1 MRNHGTKYRI
11 AGEAMLMYEAIDTF
25 DSDVLFGGIRYPC
38 LPVREHSN
46 GVRRYVIIFNPKQWL
61 WNNIY
66 VVCGEP
72 FPVCPGMG
80 EFISSLCFDLYDSM
94 LWQSVTAEEFLEL
107 NGRPWS
113 AIPHAEIEINIEVS
127 L

>member
-1 MRNHGTKYRI
+1 
-11 AGEAMLMYEAIDTF
+11 MLIWEAIATF
-25 DSDVLFGGIRYPC
+25 DSDELFGGIRYPC

-72 FPVCPGMG
+72 LPVCPGVG
-80 EFISSLCFDLYDSM
+80 QFISSLCFDLYDSAF
-94 LWQSVTAEEFLEL
+94 WQALTAEEFREL
-107 NGRPWS
+107 NIRPWS
-113 AIPHAEIEINIEVS
+113 AILHMETEINIEVS

>member
-1 MRNHGTKYRI
+1 
-11 AGEAMLMYEAIDTF
+11 MLIWEAIAAF
-25 DSDVLFGGIRYPC
+25 GSDELFGGIRYPC

-46 GVRRYVIIFNPKQWL
+46 GVRRYVIIFNPKQGL

-72 FPVCPGMG
+72 LPVSPCVG
-80 EFISSLCFDLYDSM
+80 EFISSLCFDLYDSVF
-94 LWQSVTAEEFLEL
+94 WQSLTAEEFLEL
-107 NGRPWS
+107 NRRAWS
-113 AIPHAEIEINIEVS
+113 AIPHAETEINIEVS